1 MSILAIRGATTVE
14 SNTKEEI
21 LKETLNLMETI
32 IKENNLDTDNM
43 ISMCF
48 TMTNDLDAVY
58 PSVAVRDLLNITDVP
73 MLNYEEKYIQ
83 GSLRNCI
90 RVMMY
95 IDSNKTKK
103 DIKHIYLNKAKD
115 LRKDLDI
122 CVLYLF

>member
-21 LKETLNLMETI
+21 LKETSNLMKTI
-32 IKENNLDTDNM
+32 IKENNLDTDDM

-58 PSVAVRDLLNITDVP
+58 PAVAVRDILNITDVP

-83 GSLRNCI
+83 GSLRKCI
-90 RVMMY
+90 RVMIY
-95 IDSNKTKK
+95 IESNKTKK
-103 DIKHIYLNKAKD
+103 DVKHIYLNKAKE
-115 LRKDLDI
+115 LRKDLAK
-122 CVLYLF
+122 

>member
-21 LKETLNLMETI
+21 LKETSNLMKTI
-32 IKENNLDTDNM
+32 IKENNLDVEDM

-58 PSVAVRDLLNITDVP
+58 PAVAVRDILNITDVP

-83 GSLRNCI
+83 GSLRKCI
-90 RVMMY
+90 RVMIY
-95 IDSNKTKK
+95 INSTKTKK
-103 DIKHIYLNKAKD
+103 DVKHIYLNKAKE
-115 LRKDLDI
+115 LRKDLAK
-122 CVLYLF
+122 

>member
-21 LKETLNLMETI
+21 LKETSNLMKTI
-32 IKENNLDTDNM
+32 IKENNLDVEDM

-58 PSVAVRDLLNITDVP
+58 PAVAVRDILNITDIP

-83 GSLRNCI
+83 GSLRKCI
-90 RVMMY
+90 RVMIY
-95 IDSNKTKK
+95 INSTKTKK
-103 DIKHIYLNKAKD
+103 DVKHIYLNKAKE
-115 LRKDLDI
+115 LRKDLAK
-122 CVLYLF
+122 

>member
-21 LKETLNLMETI
+21 LKETSNLMKTI
-32 IKENNLDTDNM
+32 IKENNLDVEDM

-58 PSVAVRDLLNITDVP
+58 PAVAVRDILNITDIP

-83 GSLRNCI
+83 GSLRKCI
-90 RVMMY
+90 RVMIY
-95 IDSNKTKK
+95 IESNKTKK
-103 DIKHIYLNKAKD
+103 DVKHIYLNKAKE
-115 LRKDLDI
+115 LRKDLAK
-122 CVLYLF
+122 

>member
-21 LKETLNLMETI
+21 LKETSNLMKTI
-32 IKENNLDTDNM
+32 IKENNLDIEHI

-48 TMTNDLDAVY
+48 TMTNDLDAIY

-83 GSLRNCI
+83 
-90 RVMMY
+90 
-95 IDSNKTKK
+95 
-103 DIKHIYLNKAKD
+103 
-115 LRKDLDI
+115 
-122 CVLYLF
+122 